1 MKKSITVIFALM
13 AVPLFF
19 AAAYGEG
26 NAEKGKVLFNDPQLG
41 GGKAGVSC
49 NSCHPDGK
57 NAAKEADDKG
67 VRQIINT
74 CIQKALQGNPIDP
87 SSSQMDDLVA
97 YLRSVKSRE

>member
-1 MKKSITVIFALM
+1 MKRSITVIFVLM

-19 AAAYGEG
+19 ATAYGEG
-26 NAEKGKVLFNDPQLG
+26 NAEKGKALFNDPRLG

-57 NAAKEADDKG
+57 NAADEADDKG
-67 VRQIINT
+67 VRQTINA
-74 CIQKALQGNPIDP
+74 CIQKALKGTPIDP

-97 YLRSVKSRE
+97 YLKSLKSRE